1 MIGPSN
7 SVESKNLRERLC
19 PVGKINVVLIGYG
32 YWGPNLARN
41 IVLNSHYQLVAVVD
55 QDEKRRSLANSLY
68 GVSTYSSYEEIG
80 IGLKIDLV
88 VICTR
93 PSSHKFLA
101 SYFIKNHV
109 NVLITK
115 PCGMSSR
122 EADEIAALAE
132 EAGVKVFCDFTYHFS
147 PLINFL
153 VANPSATPIIKEMRE
168 YTSYRT
174 SLGIV
179 QSDVDVLADLAVHDI
194 YILLLLKSELP
205 IFVNC
210 LKTNT
215 SDYSQLHAAFLTL
228 TWADGFTAAI
238 HVSWNSP
245 KKVRLISI
253 ASKDRGVLLEEMSRE
268 APIQLV
274 HFAPNDSDYGA
285 LTTEE
290 RYTRNVSFTMGNLEV
305 PQIEMYEALA
315 QETEMIAQAL
325 TVPDSVSIIPT
336 ARSAANVWRVI
347 EALRESNRLG
357 GVTQNV

>member
-1 MIGPSN
+1 M
-7 SVESKNLRERLC
+7 
-19 PVGKINVVLIGYG
+19 GKINVALIGYG
-32 YWGPNLARN
+32 YWGPNLVRN
-41 IVLNSHYQLVAVVD
+41 IALNSSYQLVAVVD
-55 QDEKRRSLANSLY
+55 QDEKRRTLANSLY
-68 GVSTYSSYEEIG
+68 GVSTYSSYEKIDT
-80 IGLKIDLV
+80 GLKIDLV

-101 SYFIKNHV
+101 SYFIKNHI

-115 PCGMSSR
+115 PCGMSSM
-122 EADEIAALAE
+122 EADEIATLAE
-132 EAGVKVFCDFTYHFS
+132 EFGAKVFCDFTYHFS
-147 PLINFL
+147 PLINYL
-153 VANPSATPIIKEMRE
+153 TSNPSATQIVKEMRE

-205 IFVNC
+205 IFANC
-210 LKTNT
+210 IQTNS
-215 SDYSQLHAAFLTL
+215 SDNSQLHAAFLTL

-253 ASKDRGVLLEEMSRE
+253 ASKDRGVILEEMNRE

-274 HFAPNDSDYGA
+274 HFAPNDLDYGA
-285 LTTEE
+285 LTAKE
-290 RYTRNVSFTMGNLEV
+290 RYTRNVSFTMGNLEL

-325 TVPDSVSIIPT
+325 NAPNSVTTIPT
-336 ARSAANVWRVI
+336 ARSAANVWKVI

-357 GVTQNV
+357 GVAQHV

>member
-1 MIGPSN
+1 MN
-7 SVESKNLRERLC
+7 VRERLC
-19 PVGKINVVLIGYG
+19 PVGKINVALIGYG

-41 IVLNSHYQLVAVVD
+41 IVLNSSYQLVAVVD
-55 QDEKRRSLANSLY
+55 QDEKRRSLANALY
-68 GVSTYSSYEEIG
+68 GVLTFSSYEKIDDS
-80 IGLKIDLV
+80 LKIDLV

-101 SYFIKNHV
+101 SYFIKNQM

-115 PCGMSSR
+115 PCGMSSM
-122 EADEIAALAE
+122 EADEIATLAE
-132 EAGVKVFCDFTYHFS
+132 ECGAKVFCDFTYHFS

-153 VANPSATPIIKEMRE
+153 TSNPLATEIVSEMRE

-210 LKTNT
+210 LKTNF
-215 SDYSQLHAAFLTL
+215 SDNSQLNAAFLTL

-245 KKVRLISI
+245 KKVRFISI
-253 ASKDRGVLLEEMSRE
+253 ASKDRGVILEEMNRE

-274 HFAPNDSDYGA
+274 HFAPNDLDYVA
-285 LTTEE
+285 LTAEE

-305 PQIEMYEALA
+305 PQIEMYEALG
-315 QETEMIAQAL
+315 QETQMIAQAL
-325 TVPDSVSIIPT
+325 NAPNSGATIPT
-336 ARSAANVWRVI
+336 ARSAANVWKVI

-357 GVTQNV
+357 GVAQNV

>member
-1 MIGPSN
+1 MEKIG
-7 SVESKNLRERLC
+7 V
-19 PVGKINVVLIGYG
+19 ILIGYG

-41 IVLNSHYQLVAVVD
+41 IALNSSYQLLAVVD
-55 QDEKRRSLANSLY
+55 QDEKRRSLVNSLY
-68 GVSTYSSYEEIG
+68 GIVAYSSHEEIG
-80 IGLKIDLV
+80 DSLAYDLV

-93 PSSHKFLA
+93 PSSHKNLA
-101 SYFIKNHV
+101 EHFILRGKNI
-109 NVLITK
+109 LITK
-115 PCGMSSR
+115 PCGLSSK
-122 EADEIAALAE
+122 EADEIADLART
-132 EAGVKVFCDFTYHFS
+132 AGVEVFCDFTYHFS

-153 VANPSATPIIKEMRE
+153 VEHPLATRVVSEMCE

-210 LKTNT
+210 IRTN
-215 SDYSQLHAAFLTL
+215 SAKNSQLHAGFLTL

-253 ASKDRGVLLEEMSRE
+253 SSRDHGILLEEMNLE

-274 HFAPNDSDYGA
+274 HFTPSRSDYNSLSA
-285 LTTEE
+285 EE
-290 RYTRNVSFTMGNLEV
+290 RYSRNVSFTMGNLEV

-315 QETEMIAQAL
+315 RETEMLAL
-325 TVPDSVSIIPT
+325 CLNSRKLTTKMPT
-336 ARSAANVWRVI
+336 ARDAANVWRVV
-347 EALRESNRLG
+347 EALRESNRLE